1 MREKRFSLRAL
12 VLTALVTLAL
22 TLGAV
27 ALTAWLRL
35 GPGGLAV
42 LESMELIQDRFVGEY
57 EQDQAVDNALAA
69 MVDGLGDRWSGYLTA
84 QEYAEMNRRRDNV
97 YVGVGLTY
105 QVGEGGASMVIVSVT
120 PGGPA
125 EQAGLLAGETITAI
139 DGQSLTAENLEE
151 LVAGIGRSEGRE
163 IVFTVL
169 NARGTE
175 REVRLSAAR
184 VESTS
189 ATGELLD
196 DGIGYVRLENFYS
209 GSAQQA
215 MDVVDTL
222 VDQGAKAFLFDV
234 RSNPGGYVQELTT
247 LLDYLLPEGPIFAEH
262 TKNGPV
268 QVTQSD
274 GSCVDLPMAVLI
286 NADSYSAAEL
296 FAAQLRESVGAPLIG
311 EQTCGKGYYQQVF
324 SLPNGGGLNLSTGMY
339 TTGGGTSL
347 IGVGLTPDVSET
359 DPAAQMELAQEILQ
373 KEMG

>member
-196 DGIGYVRLENFYS
+196 DGIGYVRLENFYA

-215 MDVVDTL
+215 MDVVGTL

-274 GSCVDLPMAVLI
+274 GSWVDLPMAVLI